1 MLVVCDTSPISNL
14 VRIGRLD
21 ILKTVVGRIT
31 IPSSVA
37 VELKKLQHYEIDTS
51 FLEDDW
57 VDILEPK
64 DKDFIL
70 SLNLDPGEAEAIALA
85 IELDA
90 DLLVI
95 DERAG
100 YKIAT
105 EYKLTSVGLIGIL
118 IKAKQL
124 GMIESLKYIIEQL
137 QDEAGFWLNR
147 KFVERILLEYGE

>member
-64 DKDFIL
+64 DKDFVL
-70 SLNLDPGEAEAIALA
+70 SL
-85 IELDA
+85 
-90 DLLVI
+90 
-95 DERAG
+95 
-100 YKIAT
+100 
-105 EYKLTSVGLIGIL
+105 
-118 IKAKQL
+118 
-124 GMIESLKYIIEQL
+124 
-137 QDEAGFWLNR
+137 
-147 KFVERILLEYGE
+147 